1 MSSSQSPQVAVDASQ
16 LPSLQPQ
23 QPLNDDETANN
34 DANIDEEDNND
45 DNNDDNAA
53 DDPPFIDLRQHS
65 TAPQISEMDDDY
77 VNDLVRRINPLNA
90 PSTNK
95 FISFKRGKGRLALPV
110 SIYQSIVNNANLS
123 EREKQVAI
131 MQAIVDY
138 RFLSKP
144 EQQAMKTINQ
154 GLTASVKTG
163 IRTKIKRL
171 FAVSAAEAVA
181 ASSGRRRRRSVA
193 PEQQEEE
200 EEEMMG
206 GAPGMTG
213 RASNEQDR
221 SSLINDL
228 QSSSSDSSRRKV
240 CTFAASV
247 RGQADNVSNDGVDL
261 ALQTVAKASDR
272 MFFPNLKNNDPQR
285 LIFSVEVNEVNDIP
299 AAGGTTAAKDIRREK
314 TLINIVA
321 SSEQAFQ
328 YGMIRVMEALG
339 ADADRREQYVV
350 TKLTRNAQTNKVID
364 SVEEFNRERRANR
377 QGPAVNNVAQ
387 ADITAG
393 E

>member
-1 MSSSQSPQVAVDASQ
+1 MSSSQSPQEAVDASQ

-77 VNDLVRRINPLNA
+77 VSDLVRRINPLNA
-90 PSTNK
+90 PSTNS
-95 FISFKRGKGRLALPV
+95 FISFKRGKGKLALPV
-110 SIYQSIVNNANLS
+110 SVCQSIVNNANLS

-144 EQQAMKTINQ
+144 EQQAQKAINQ
-154 GLTASVKTG
+154 GLTASVKAG
-163 IRTKIKRL
+163 IRTKIKQL
-171 FAVSAAEAVA
+171 FPASAAEAAA
-181 ASSGRRRRRSVA
+181 ASSGRRRRSVA

-206 GAPGMTG
+206 GAPGMRG

-221 SSLINDL
+221 GSLINDL

-272 MFFPNLKNNDPQR
+272 MFYPHLKNDDPKR
-285 LIFSVEVNEVNDIP
+285 LLFTVEVNEVNDIP

-328 YGMIRVMEALG
+328 YGMIKVMEALG
-339 ADADRREQYVV
+339 ADAERREQYVV